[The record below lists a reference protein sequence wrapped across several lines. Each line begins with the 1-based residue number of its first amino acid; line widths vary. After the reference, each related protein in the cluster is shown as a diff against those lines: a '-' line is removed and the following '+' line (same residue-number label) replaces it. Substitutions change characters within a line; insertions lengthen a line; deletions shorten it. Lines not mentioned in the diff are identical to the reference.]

1 MIFRRNTIGLI
12 LAVLGVS
19 RASDLGCRFNKIILR
34 PDSTVPAD
42 FDFLPMLPS
51 DYPISGD
58 KAGFL
63 ANSTYCPSVV
73 QANDYECHGHDIA
86 EIIATISDGAGAG
99 SPPYPGESTSYWGS
113 TFWAQLEDVI
123 DAQIQRN
130 SNENALCNGM
140 NYMDKLPS
148 WWQHF
153 SIKDCADA
161 VHDEFPGIHHIELI
175 KKFLSEGMETDSSII
190 PDRCETPFL
199 RGPVMLGDLNAW
211 SVGVVGPLNFAAK
224 YFVGYPRPEEVVY
237 KIYTG
242 ELNATHGVP
251 GGIINKV
258 LGSFT
263 LAAATDFTAYPEGSP
278 QHPSWPA
285 MHSAASSASLW
296 LAVVGNLTSEQECEA
311 RKIDN
316 AVASARTVAGV
327 HYQWDNCG
335 GLDMGQ
341 EVIARFLGAYLE
353 EKYGANKAAVDA
365 KIAQKR
371 FAWCGNDPLANC

>member
-19 RASDLGCRFNKIILR
+19 RASDLGCRFNKVNLR
-34 PDSTVPAD
+34 PNSAVPA
-42 FDFLPMLPS
+42 DFLPMLPS

-73 QANDYECHGHDIA
+73 QADDYECHGHDIG
-86 EIIATISDGAGAG
+86 EIINTISNGAG
-99 SPPYPGESTSYWGS
+99 SPPYPSSGSNPTYWGS

-123 DAQIQRN
+123 DAQIQRRA
-130 SNENALCNGM
+130 NENAPCSSSNHM
-140 NYMDKLPS
+140 KKLPS
-148 WWQHF
+148 WWKFF
-153 SIKDCADA
+153 SLKDCADA
-161 VHDEFPGIHHIELI
+161 VHDEFPGIHHIDLI
-175 KKFLSEGMETDSSII
+175 KKFLGEGMETDSSII

-237 KIYTG
+237 KIYTN

-251 GGIINKV
+251 QGIIDKV
-258 LGSFT
+258 RNFT
-263 LAAATDFTAYPEGSP
+263 LANAPDFTAYPEGSP

-296 LAVVGNLTSEQECEA
+296 LAVVGNLTPEQECEA

-341 EVIARFLGAYLE
+341 EVIARFLGDYLE
-353 EKYGANKAAVDA
+353 EKYGADKAAVNA

-371 FAWCGNDPLANC
+371 FDWCGSDPLANCTV

>member
-1 MIFRRNTIGLI
+1 MI

-19 RASDLGCRFNKIILR
+19 RASDLDCRFNKINLR

-42 FDFLPMLPS
+42 FDFLPMLPA

-63 ANSTYCPSVV
+63 ANSTFCPSVV
-73 QANDYECHGHDIA
+73 QADDYECHGHDIG
-86 EIIATISDGAGAG
+86 EIIANISDGAG
-99 SPPYPGESTSYWGS
+99 SPPYPSSDSTPPLYWNTS
-113 TFWAQLEDVI
+113 FWTQLEDVI
-123 DAQIQRN
+123 DHQIQRM
-130 SNENALCNGM
+130 SNESAPCSDTKHLN
-140 NYMDKLPS
+140 KLPS
-148 WWQHF
+148 WWQDF

-175 KKFLSEGMETDSSII
+175 KKLLGEGMQTDSSII

-199 RGPVMLGDLNAW
+199 RGPVMLGDMNAW

-224 YFVGYPRPEEVVY
+224 YYVGFPRPEEVFW

-242 ELNATHGVP
+242 KLNATHGVP
-251 GGIINKV
+251 PGIINKV
-258 LGSFT
+258 SSFNVT
-263 LAAATDFTAYPEGSP
+263 AATNFTAYPEGSP

-296 LAVVGNLTSEQECEA
+296 LAVVGNLTAEQECEA

-341 EVIARFLGAYLE
+341 EFIARFLGDYLE
-353 EKYGANKAAVDA
+353 EKYGADKAAVEA

-371 FAWCGNDPLANC
+371 FRWCGNDPLANC